1 MDITG
6 VMSGILR
13 GLALVGVIRG
23 ILGMKIM
30 GMPIMVIPIP
40 IRTMR
45 TRITATAGIEM
56 ELIVE
61 ATDTTAQGADTMKG
75 YRTMLLRPRGTT
87 TRIEVI
93 RANSVTSSENWQQ
106 SVIRNNLRD
115 HGRV

>member
-61 ATDTTAQGADTMKG
+61 AIDTTVQGMD
-75 YRTMLLRPRGTT
+75 T
-87 TRIEVI
+87 TR
-93 RANSVTSSENWQQ
+93 
-106 SVIRNNLRD
+106 
-115 HGRV
+115 G

>member
-23 ILGMKIM
+23 ILGMKTM

-61 ATDTTAQGADTMKG
+61 AIDTTVQGMD
-75 YRTMLLRPRGTT
+75 T
-87 TRIEVI
+87 TR
-93 RANSVTSSENWQQ
+93 
-106 SVIRNNLRD
+106 
-115 HGRV
+115 G